1 MNGCSVWGN
10 APPGAAGGKSPKS
23 RREGGAQRFLHA
35 FCRIISPPFPTSEIN
50 PSGKRGGNDPL
61 MLQTAPSPAP
71 LRSIAFSSISPGD
84 TATGQCSPSHTLSW
98 SSILYLELL
107 RKPLLSLRLGMANS
121 CPQMADI
128 CPQMAANCPWRSR
141 STCEMSL
148 GSLRHASISAH
159 HLVRCAVPIPSLP
172 THFSEPRSV
181 SELSFLHAGSN
192 PSAKPHTRA
201 RSPHCPTSLCVDKS
215 IACSQQHPIPAAS
228 HALNTNSAPLCL
240 RHGHIDGI
248 ILSWPQ
254 LSGIIFF

>member
-1 MNGCSVWGN
+1 MGECPSWCRWGKI
-10 APPGAAGGKSPKS
+10 PEKQKG
-23 RREGGAQRFLHA
+23 RGAQRFLHTL
-35 FCRIISPPFPTSEIN
+35 CRIISPPFPTSEIN

-61 MLQTAPSPAP
+61 MLQTAPSPGP
-71 LRSIAFSSISPGD
+71 LCSIAFSCISPGFI
-84 TATGQCSPSHTLSW
+84 APGQCSPSHTLSW
-98 SSILYLELL
+98 SSVLYLELL
-107 RKPLLSLRLGMANS
+107 RKPLLSLRLAMANS
-121 CPQMADI
+121 HPQMADN
-128 CPQMAANCPWRSR
+128 CPQMAANCPWRSC

-159 HLVRCAVPIPSLP
+159 HLVRCAVPISSLP
-172 THFSEPRSV
+172 THFLEPRST
-181 SELSFLHAGSN
+181 SKLLFLHAGSN
-192 PSAKPHTRA
+192 QSAKPHTRA
-201 RSPHCPTSLCVDKS
+201 RSPHCPTSLCGDKS